1 MIIRMLG
8 RIVARQDGPA
18 TPDELVAA
26 GRYAEVSA
34 EFPITGIRFVGALKV
49 DADVLQPGCA
59 LGTKTLVREIGLLGR
74 RFATA
79 EELLLIAA
87 RHPDLFGHPNLIAM
101 GDDIFFRQDRLE
113 MAMMV
118 YRNGEDRC
126 LRVLWTPEIWTPDH
140 RILTVMK

>member
-8 RIVARQDGPA
+8 RIAAHQDGPA

-34 EFPITGIRFVGALKV
+34 EFPVTGIRYAGVLKV
-49 DADVLQPGCA
+49 DADVLQPGYA
-59 LGTKTLVREIGLLGR
+59 LGTKTLAREVGLLGR

-87 RHPDLFGHPNLIAM
+87 HHRDLFGHPNLIAL
-101 GDDIFFRQDRLE
+101 GDDIFFRHDRLE

-118 YRNGEDRC
+118 YRKGDDRG
-126 LRVLWTPEIWTPDH
+126 LRILWTPEIWTPDH